1 MKIKQK
7 NNECFIRIHNHF
19 IFTKK
24 YILNKGL
31 VIKSTGRWYIV
42 KGLENG
48 RLINCTVKGKLRL
61 KGLRSTNPVA
71 TGDTVYF
78 RYVSEKSKQEG
89 VIEDVEPRKNYIIRR
104 SSNLSKQYHLIAAN
118 IDLAVLMITL
128 KNPKTPMEFVD
139 RFLVSAEA
147 YNITS
152 AILINKTDIYG
163 DVEKNIQHS
172 IESTY
177 TRIGYQCFGLSLV
190 TGDHFDEVKHLL
202 KNKISVI
209 AGNSGVG
216 KSSLLNKI
224 HPDLNLKTKE
234 ISGLHKTGKH
244 TTTFAEMH
252 ELPTGGY
259 VIDTPGIRAFGLIDI
274 DKEELYHFFPEIFE
288 ASYECK
294 YNNCLHVNE
303 PGCNVKKQIEFGQI
317 SEQRYKSYLNM
328 LLEDQSKYR
337 TS

>member
-1 MKIKQK
+1 MNLKQK
-7 NNECFIRIHNHF
+7 CNECFIRIYNHF

-24 YILNKGL
+24 LVLNKGL

-42 KGLENG
+42 KSLENG
-48 RLINCTVKGKLRL
+48 HLVNCTVKGKLRL
-61 KGLRSTNPVA
+61 KGMRSTNPVA
-71 TGDTVYF
+71 TGDIVYF
-78 RYVSEKSKQEG
+78 RYVSEDSKHEG
-89 VIEDVEPRKNYIIRR
+89 VIDDVEPRKNYIIRR

-118 IDLAVLMITL
+118 IDLAILMISL

-147 YNITS
+147 YNIPS
-152 AILINKTDIYG
+152 VILINKTDIYG
-163 DVEKNIQHS
+163 DEEKNVQLT
-172 IESTY
+172 IENIY
-177 TRIGYQCFGLSLV
+177 NKIGYQCFGLSLITGEHFEKVKQLV
-190 TGDHFDEVKHLL
+190 T
-202 KNKISVI
+202 NKISVI

-224 HPDLNLKTKE
+224 HPDLNLKTEK

-252 ELPTGGY
+252 ELPTGGF

-274 DKEELYHFFPEIFE
+274 EKEELYHFFPELFE
-288 ASYECK
+288 ASSECK

-303 PGCNVKKQIEFGQI
+303 PGCNVKRQIDLGLI

-328 LLEDQSKYR
+328 LLGDQSKYR
-337 TS
+337 SS

>member
-1 MKIKQK
+1 M
-7 NNECFIRIHNHF
+7 NR
-19 IFTKK
+19 
-24 YILNKGL
+24 GL
-31 VIKSTGRWYIV
+31 VIKSTGRWYVV
-42 KGLENG
+42 KGLDNG
-48 RLINCTVKGKLRL
+48 HLINCTVKGKLRL
-61 KGLRSTNPVA
+61 KGLKSTNPVA
-71 TGDTVYF
+71 AGDIVYF
-78 RYVSEKSKQEG
+78 RYASEITKQEG
-89 VIEDVEPRKNYIIRR
+89 VIENVEARKNYIIRKA
-104 SSNLSKQYHLIAAN
+104 SNLSKQYHLIAAN

-152 AILINKTDIYG
+152 VIIINKTDIYS
-163 DVEKNIQHS
+163 DVEKSIQHS
-172 IESTY
+172 IENTY
-177 TRIGYQCFGLSLV
+177 TMVGYQCFGLSLV
-190 TGDHFDEVKHLL
+190 TGENVDEVTELL
-202 KNKISVI
+202 TNRISVI

-224 HPDLNLKTKE
+224 HPGFDLKTEE

-274 DKEELYHFFPEIFE
+274 EKEELYHFFPEIFK
-288 ASYECK
+288 ASTDCK

-303 PGCNVKKQIEFGQI
+303 PGCNVKRQIECGII